1 MRISFKATRCE
12 GGRASEARTRSHQ
25 LTPGSLAASWRETCV
40 PSEVASDQ
48 DCAVLGRAPRLPAL
62 GAPHG
67 CVGPVTCETRRSI
80 PPARHQDQALPKC
93 SIQNVE
99 KNKWI
104 NTQMHLHGQKGH
116 PFIHGTC
123 SHFKAVTP
131 GLTTSCSDAERPSN
145 GIQGLIFLFILSLFF
160 PPQGRRTRSAE
171 TRGGRCQHVPA
182 ARVGS
187 SRAQRPGSEAS
198 HCEE

>member
-1 MRISFKATRCE
+1 MK
-12 GGRASEARTRSHQ
+12 RAPAHTSSHQ
-25 LTPGSLAASWRETCV
+25 APWPPPGEKHAFLPRWPAIRTALSWGEPPPPRPSGLPTAVWVPSRVKRGAAS
-40 PSEVASDQ
+40 
-48 DCAVLGRAPRLPAL
+48 RLPVTRTKRYRNVLFRMVFFRGEKQVDKYSDASSWPKRPSFHSWHL
-62 GAPHG
+62 LS
-67 CVGPVTCETRRSI
+67 GP
-80 PPARHQDQALPKC
+80 
-93 SIQNVE
+93 
-99 KNKWI
+99 
-104 NTQMHLHGQKGH
+104 
-116 PFIHGTC
+116 
-123 SHFKAVTP
+123 AVTP
-131 GLTTSCSDAERPSN
+131 GLTASCSDAERPSN